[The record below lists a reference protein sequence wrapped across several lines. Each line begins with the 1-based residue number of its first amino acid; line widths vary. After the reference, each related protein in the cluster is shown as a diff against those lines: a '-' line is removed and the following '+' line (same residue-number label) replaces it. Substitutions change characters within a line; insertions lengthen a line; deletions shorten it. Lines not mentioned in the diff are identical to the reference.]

1 MPWKSEGG
9 IPFES
14 CGAIKCTN
22 FSGMVDGRPT
32 DGPGGVVADADG
44 VGDEVEDH
52 EGHVEG
58 DEGAE
63 VRDARL
69 GEVPDERERRLPD
82 V

>member
-1 MPWKSEGG
+1 M
-9 IPFES
+9 
-14 CGAIKCTN
+14 
-22 FSGMVDGRPT
+22 FSAASKTRLVKNGLSLSKDFPGMVDGSPT

-52 EGHVEG
+52 EGHVER

-63 VRDARL
+63 VRDASL
-69 GEVPDERERRLPD
+69 GKVPDERERRLPD